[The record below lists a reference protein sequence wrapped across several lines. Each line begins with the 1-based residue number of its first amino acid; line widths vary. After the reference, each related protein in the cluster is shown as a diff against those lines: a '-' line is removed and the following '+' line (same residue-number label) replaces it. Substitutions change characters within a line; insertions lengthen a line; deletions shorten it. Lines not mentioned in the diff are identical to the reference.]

1 MLSLKVLRGDR
12 IGEDSPQTEREVLSA
27 GFRCDSMEDTMSHNR
42 IKAFLTPTTP
52 KNNKGLEECPEF
64 EEWPFE
70 VDCNGKL
77 IEPTDADLR
86 RTEVW
91 IGRVL
96 VGAQALRFRRVG

>member
-42 IKAFLTPTTP
+42 IKAFLTPIAP

-70 VDCNGKL
+70 VDCDGKL

-96 VGAQALRFRRVG
+96 LGARALRFRRVG

>member
-1 MLSLKVLRGDR
+1 
-12 IGEDSPQTEREVLSA
+12 
-27 GFRCDSMEDTMSHNR
+27 MSHNR
-42 IKAFLTPTTP
+42 IKAFLTPIAP

-91 IGRVL
+91 IGKVL
-96 VGAQALRFRRVG
+96 VGARALRFRRVG